1 MFLTRRTAKVARF
14 RTRYRF
20 PNPAAVGQPAF
31 RAVKRMLQP
40 LHLRMCMSFVA
51 HPLPVIG
58 TISVFLAGWIVLTF
72 GHKLIASRAPNPKE
86 QYRRERLLNT
96 VVLIAGAAIIVG
108 LWSKLFQHTS
118 TFLGLIGAGLAVA
131 LREPLLSIAGRI
143 AIFVG
148 HMYTVG
154 DRIEINRM
162 SGDVIDVGF
171 FYTRM
176 MEIGNWIGG
185 DQYSGRIIQFANA
198 QVFGASVFNYTRN
211 FAYIW
216 DEIKLPVTYASNA
229 QAAADLLKSVGGD
242 YSREFMAGA
251 EAQIQ
256 TMQRIFMVP
265 RFEVEPVVYMK
276 VTDNWVELTLR
287 YLVDPRKRRAA
298 SSFIFSE
305 VFRQVRQREDIEIA
319 SSTMSLTVQNTQSA
333 QPKAQDESK
342 KAA

>member
-1 MFLTRRTAKVARF
+1 MHLKIGMSLIPYPIPVFGTI
-14 RTRYRF
+14 
-20 PNPAAVGQPAF
+20 AV
-31 RAVKRMLQP
+31 
-40 LHLRMCMSFVA
+40 FVA
-51 HPLPVIG
+51 GSI
-58 TISVFLAGWIVLTF
+58 ILAA
-72 GHKLIASRAPNPKE
+72 GHKIISSHASNPKE
-86 QYRRERLLNT
+86 EYRRRRLLNT
-96 VVLIAGAAIIVG
+96 LVLVVGAAVVIG

-118 TFLGLIGAGLAVA
+118 TFLGLIGAGMAVA

-148 HMYTVG
+148 YMYNAG
-154 DRIEINRM
+154 DRIEINKM

-198 QVFGASVFNYTRN
+198 QVFGTAVFNYTRN

-216 DEIKLPVTYASNA
+216 DEIKFPVTYNSDIK
-229 QAAADLLKSVGGD
+229 AAADILKKAGGD

-251 EAQIQ
+251 EAQIEK
-256 TMQRIFMVP
+256 MERVFRVP

-287 YLVDPRKRRAA
+287 YLVAPHKRRAA
-298 SSFIFSE
+298 SSYIFGAIFE
-305 VFRQVRQREDIEIA
+305 QIEGRKDIQIA
-319 SSTMSLTVQNTQSA
+319 SSTMSLTVQNAQSA
-333 QPKAQDESK
+333 QPHRSGTRKEGEEP

>member
-1 MFLTRRTAKVARF
+1 MHLKRGMSLIPHPVAVF
-14 RTRYRF
+14 
-20 PNPAAVGQPAF
+20 
-31 RAVKRMLQP
+31 
-40 LHLRMCMSFVA
+40 
-51 HPLPVIG
+51 G
-58 TISVFLAGWIVLTF
+58 TIGVFVAGWIVLAA
-72 GHKLIASRAPNPKE
+72 GHKFISSHAPNAKE
-86 QYRRERLLNT
+86 EYRRRRLLNT
-96 VVLIAGAAIIVG
+96 LVLVIGAAVVIG

-118 TFLGLIGAGLAVA
+118 TFLGLIGAGMAVA

-148 HMYTVG
+148 YMYNAG
-154 DRIEINRM
+154 DRIEINKM

-198 QVFGASVFNYTRN
+198 QVFGTAVFNYTRN

-216 DEIKLPVTYASNA
+216 DEIKLPVTYSSDVK
-229 QAAADLLKSVGGD
+229 AAADILKKAGGD

-251 EAQIQ
+251 EAQIEK
-256 TMQRIFMVP
+256 MERVFRVP

-287 YLVDPRKRRAA
+287 YLVAPHKRRAA
-298 SSFIFSE
+298 SSYIFGAIFE
-305 VFRQVRQREDIEIA
+305 QIQGREDIQIA
-319 SSTMSLTVQNTQSA
+319 SSTMTLTVQSAQSA
-333 QPKAQDESK
+333 QPQRSETRDEGEEPR
-342 KAA
+342 AA